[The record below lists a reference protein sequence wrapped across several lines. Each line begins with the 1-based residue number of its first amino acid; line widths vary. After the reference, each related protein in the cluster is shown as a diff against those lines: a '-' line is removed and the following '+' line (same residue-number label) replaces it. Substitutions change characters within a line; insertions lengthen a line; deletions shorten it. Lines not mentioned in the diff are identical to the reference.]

1 MSTFV
6 REETNIK
13 KIISYLYISIIP
25 LLIFGF
31 YKNGI
36 KSYDGI
42 YILHPLILDLVGFAS
57 GTVVSIILEKK
68 KPLTSFYPFYGL
80 LSASLVFPNTSII
93 VFGLIC
99 FISLFIYKKI
109 NKNNV
114 NIVCVIALIV
124 ILISNFY
131 ETSYLNL
138 VINSNTNLDGL
149 DYLLGKGSAGLNA
162 SCTLLSLASYLY
174 LSTKAFY
181 KREIPFYIVITYF
194 IVSLGFGMFTHD
206 IKDALKLML
215 SNEVLF
221 PSIYVA
227 TVSIASPILNNKKII
242 YGVGIGILG
251 FILARFMGKEGIYVA
266 IVIMNIILII
276 LEKLGEVVA
285 KKS

>member
-57 GTVVSIILEKK
+57 GALVSIILEKK

-138 VINSNTNLDGL
+138 VVNSNTNLDGL

-174 LSTKAFY
+174 LSTKDFY
-181 KREIPFYIVITYF
+181 KKEIPLYSFLIYSILMVIYLSF
-194 IVSLGFGMFTHD
+194 IGDINSLFVR
-206 IKDALKLML
+206 LL
-215 SNEVLF
+215 SNGTIFSLVFVSTMGTTSSYTKRGRIYYALILGILMFALSFGF
-221 PSIYVA
+221 PSLSVISA
-227 TVSIASPILNNKKII
+227 IFLVSIMHKYID
-242 YGVGIGILG
+242 
-251 FILARFMGKEGIYVA
+251 
-266 IVIMNIILII
+266 
-276 LEKLGEVVA
+276 KLL
-285 KKS
+285 K

>member
-57 GTVVSIILEKK
+57 GTLVSIILGKK

-181 KREIPFYIVITYF
+181 KREIPLYSFLTYSILMVIYLSF
-194 IVSLGFGMFTHD
+194 IGDINSLFVR
-206 IKDALKLML
+206 LL
-215 SNEVLF
+215 SNGTIFSLVFVSTMGTTSSYTKRGRICYALILGILMFILSFSF
-221 PSIYVA
+221 PSLAVISA
-227 TVSIASPILNNKKII
+227 IFLVSIMHKYID
-242 YGVGIGILG
+242 
-251 FILARFMGKEGIYVA
+251 
-266 IVIMNIILII
+266 
-276 LEKLGEVVA
+276 KLL
-285 KKS
+285 K

>member
-42 YILHPLILDLVGFAS
+42 YILHPLMLDLVGFAS
-57 GTVVSIILEKK
+57 GVLVSIILEKK

-162 SCTLLSLASYLY
+162 SCTLLSLASHLY

-181 KREIPFYIVITYF
+181 KREIPLYSFLTYSILMVIYLSF
-194 IVSLGFGMFTHD
+194 IGDINSLFVR
-206 IKDALKLML
+206 LL
-215 SNEVLF
+215 SNGTIFSLVFVSTMGSTSSYTKRGRICYALILGILMFILSFSF
-221 PSIYVA
+221 PSLAVISA
-227 TVSIASPILNNKKII
+227 IFLVSIMHKYID
-242 YGVGIGILG
+242 
-251 FILARFMGKEGIYVA
+251 
-266 IVIMNIILII
+266 
-276 LEKLGEVVA
+276 KLL
-285 KKS
+285 K

>member
-36 KSYDGI
+36 KGYDGI
-42 YILHPLILDLVGFAS
+42 FILHPLILDLIGFAS
-57 GTVVSIILEKK
+57 GALVSIILEKK

-149 DYLLGKGSAGLNA
+149 DYLLGKGSTGLNA

-174 LSTKAFY
+174 LSTKDFY
-181 KREIPFYIVITYF
+181 KREIPLYSFLTYSILMVIYLSF
-194 IVSLGFGMFTHD
+194 IGDINSLFVR
-206 IKDALKLML
+206 LL
-215 SNEVLF
+215 SNGTIFSLVLVSTMGTTSSYTKRGRICYALILGILMFILSFSF
-221 PSIYVA
+221 PSLAVISA
-227 TVSIASPILNNKKII
+227 IFLVSIMHKYID
-242 YGVGIGILG
+242 
-251 FILARFMGKEGIYVA
+251 
-266 IVIMNIILII
+266 
-276 LEKLGEVVA
+276 KLL
-285 KKS
+285 K

>member
-57 GTVVSIILEKK
+57 GTLVSIILEKK

-181 KREIPFYIVITYF
+181 KREIPLYSFLTYSILMVIYLSF
-194 IVSLGFGMFTHD
+194 IGDINSLFVR
-206 IKDALKLML
+206 LL
-215 SNEVLF
+215 SNGTIFSLVFVSTIGTTSSYTKRGRICYALILGILLFILSFSF
-221 PSIYVA
+221 PSLAVISA
-227 TVSIASPILNNKKII
+227 IFLVSIMHKYID
-242 YGVGIGILG
+242 
-251 FILARFMGKEGIYVA
+251 
-266 IVIMNIILII
+266 
-276 LEKLGEVVA
+276 KLL
-285 KKS
+285 K

>member
-42 YILHPLILDLVGFAS
+42 YILHPLIIDLVGFAS

-181 KREIPFYIVITYF
+181 KREIPLYSFLTYSILMVIYLSF
-194 IVSLGFGMFTHD
+194 IGDINSLFVR
-206 IKDALKLML
+206 LL
-215 SNEVLF
+215 SNGTIFSLVFVSTMGTTSSYTKRGRICYALILGILMFILSFSF
-221 PSIYVA
+221 PSLAVTSAIFL
-227 TVSIASPILNNKKII
+227 VSIMHKYID
-242 YGVGIGILG
+242 
-251 FILARFMGKEGIYVA
+251 
-266 IVIMNIILII
+266 
-276 LEKLGEVVA
+276 KLL
-285 KKS
+285 K

>member
-36 KSYDGI
+36 KGYDGI
-42 YILHPLILDLVGFAS
+42 YILHPLILDLIGFAS
-57 GTVVSIILEKK
+57 GALVSIILEKK

-80 LSASLVFPNTSII
+80 LSASLVFPNTCII

-174 LSTKAFY
+174 LSTKDFY
-181 KREIPFYIVITYF
+181 KKEIPLYSFLIYSILMVIYLSF
-194 IVSLGFGMFTHD
+194 IGDINSLFVR
-206 IKDALKLML
+206 LL
-215 SNEVLF
+215 SNGTIFSLVFVSTMGTTSSYTKRGRICYALILGILMFILSFSF
-221 PSIYVA
+221 PSLAVISA
-227 TVSIASPILNNKKII
+227 IFLVSIMHKYID
-242 YGVGIGILG
+242 
-251 FILARFMGKEGIYVA
+251 
-266 IVIMNIILII
+266 
-276 LEKLGEVVA
+276 KLL
-285 KKS
+285 K

>member
-36 KSYDGI
+36 KSFDGI

-181 KREIPFYIVITYF
+181 KREIPLYSFLTYSILMVIYLSF
-194 IVSLGFGMFTHD
+194 IGDINSLFVR
-206 IKDALKLML
+206 LL
-215 SNEVLF
+215 SNGTIFSLVFVSTMGTTSSYTKRGRICYALILGILLFILSFSF
-221 PSIYVA
+221 PSLAVISA
-227 TVSIASPILNNKKII
+227 IFLVSIMHKYID
-242 YGVGIGILG
+242 
-251 FILARFMGKEGIYVA
+251 
-266 IVIMNIILII
+266 
-276 LEKLGEVVA
+276 KLL
-285 KKS
+285 K

>member
-57 GTVVSIILEKK
+57 GTLVSIILEKK

-181 KREIPFYIVITYF
+181 KREIPLYSFLTYSILMVIYLSF
-194 IVSLGFGMFTHD
+194 IGDINSLFVR
-206 IKDALKLML
+206 LL
-215 SNEVLF
+215 SNGTIFSLVFVSTMGTTSSYTKRGRICYALLLGILLFILSFSF
-221 PSIYVA
+221 PSLAVISA
-227 TVSIASPILNNKKII
+227 IFLVSIVHKYID
-242 YGVGIGILG
+242 
-251 FILARFMGKEGIYVA
+251 
-266 IVIMNIILII
+266 
-276 LEKLGEVVA
+276 KLL
-285 KKS
+285 K

>member
-36 KSYDGI
+36 KSFDGI

-57 GTVVSIILEKK
+57 GTLVSIILEKK

-162 SCTLLSLASYLY
+162 SCTLLSLTSYLY

-181 KREIPFYIVITYF
+181 KREIPLYSFLTYSILMVIYLSF
-194 IVSLGFGMFTHD
+194 IGDINSLFVR
-206 IKDALKLML
+206 LL
-215 SNEVLF
+215 SNGTIFSLVFVSTMGTTSSYTKRGRICYALILGILMFILSFSF
-221 PSIYVA
+221 PSLAVISA
-227 TVSIASPILNNKKII
+227 IFLVSIMHKYID
-242 YGVGIGILG
+242 
-251 FILARFMGKEGIYVA
+251 
-266 IVIMNIILII
+266 
-276 LEKLGEVVA
+276 KLL
-285 KKS
+285 K

>member
-36 KSYDGI
+36 KGYDGI

-57 GTVVSIILEKK
+57 GTLVSIILEKK

-93 VFGLIC
+93 VFGLVC

-174 LSTKAFY
+174 LSTKDFY
-181 KREIPFYIVITYF
+181 KKEIPLYSFLIYSILMVIYLSF
-194 IVSLGFGMFTHD
+194 IGDINSLFVR
-206 IKDALKLML
+206 LL
-215 SNEVLF
+215 SNGTIFSLVFVSTMGTTSSYTKRGRICYALILGILMFILSFSF
-221 PSIYVA
+221 PSLAVISA
-227 TVSIASPILNNKKII
+227 IFLTSIMHKYID
-242 YGVGIGILG
+242 
-251 FILARFMGKEGIYVA
+251 
-266 IVIMNIILII
+266 
-276 LEKLGEVVA
+276 KLL
-285 KKS
+285 K

>member
-36 KSYDGI
+36 KGYDGI
-42 YILHPLILDLVGFAS
+42 FILHPLILDLIGFAS
-57 GTVVSIILEKK
+57 GALVSIILEKK

-162 SCTLLSLASYLY
+162 SCTLLSLTSYLY
-174 LSTKAFY
+174 LSTKDFY
-181 KREIPFYIVITYF
+181 KKEIPLYSFLIYSILMVIYLSF
-194 IVSLGFGMFTHD
+194 IGDINSLFVR
-206 IKDALKLML
+206 LL
-215 SNEVLF
+215 SNGTIFSLVFVSTMGTTSSYTKRGRICYALILGILMFILSFSF
-221 PSIYVA
+221 PSLAVISA
-227 TVSIASPILNNKKII
+227 IFLVSIMHKYID
-242 YGVGIGILG
+242 
-251 FILARFMGKEGIYVA
+251 
-266 IVIMNIILII
+266 
-276 LEKLGEVVA
+276 KLL
-285 KKS
+285 K

>member
-13 KIISYLYISIIP
+13 KIISYLYISIFP

-36 KSYDGI
+36 KGYDGI
-42 YILHPLILDLVGFAS
+42 FILHPLILDLIGFAS
-57 GTVVSIILEKK
+57 GVLVSIILEKK

-181 KREIPFYIVITYF
+181 KREIPLYSFLTYSILMVIYLSF
-194 IVSLGFGMFTHD
+194 IGDINSLFVR
-206 IKDALKLML
+206 LL
-215 SNEVLF
+215 SNGTIFSLVFVSTMGTTSSYTKRGRICYALILGILMFILSFSF
-221 PSIYVA
+221 PSLAVISA
-227 TVSIASPILNNKKII
+227 IFLASIMHKYID
-242 YGVGIGILG
+242 
-251 FILARFMGKEGIYVA
+251 
-266 IVIMNIILII
+266 
-276 LEKLGEVVA
+276 KLL
-285 KKS
+285 K

>member
-57 GTVVSIILEKK
+57 GAVVSTILEKK

-131 ETSYLNL
+131 ENSYLNL

-181 KREIPFYIVITYF
+181 KREIPLYSFLTYSILMVIYLSF
-194 IVSLGFGMFTHD
+194 IGDINSLFVR
-206 IKDALKLML
+206 LL
-215 SNEVLF
+215 SNGTIFSLVFVSTMGTTSSYTKRGRICYALILGILLFILSFSF
-221 PSIYVA
+221 PSLAVISA
-227 TVSIASPILNNKKII
+227 IFLVSIMHKYID
-242 YGVGIGILG
+242 
-251 FILARFMGKEGIYVA
+251 
-266 IVIMNIILII
+266 
-276 LEKLGEVVA
+276 KLL
-285 KKS
+285 K

>member
-36 KSYDGI
+36 KGYDGI
-42 YILHPLILDLVGFAS
+42 FILHPLILDLVGFAS
-57 GTVVSIILEKK
+57 GALVSIILEKK

-149 DYLLGKGSAGLNA
+149 DYLLGKGSTGLNA

-181 KREIPFYIVITYF
+181 KREIPLYSFLTYSILMVIYLSF
-194 IVSLGFGMFTHD
+194 IGDINSLFVR
-206 IKDALKLML
+206 LL
-215 SNEVLF
+215 SNGTIFSLVFVSTMGTTSSYTKRGRICYAFILGILMFILSFSF
-221 PSIYVA
+221 PSLAVISA
-227 TVSIASPILNNKKII
+227 IFLVSIMHKYID
-242 YGVGIGILG
+242 
-251 FILARFMGKEGIYVA
+251 
-266 IVIMNIILII
+266 
-276 LEKLGEVVA
+276 KLL
-285 KKS
+285 K

>member
-36 KSYDGI
+36 KSFDGI
-42 YILHPLILDLVGFAS
+42 YILHPLVLDLVGFAS
-57 GTVVSIILEKK
+57 GALVSIILEKK

-80 LSASLVFPNTSII
+80 LSASLVFPNTNII

-174 LSTKAFY
+174 LSTKDFY
-181 KREIPFYIVITYF
+181 KKEIPLYSFLIYSILMVIYLSFIGDINSLFVRLLSNGTIF
-194 IVSLGFGMFTHD
+194 SLVIVSTMGTTSSYTKRGRICYALILGILMF
-206 IKDALKLML
+206 IL
-215 SNEVLF
+215 SFSF
-221 PSIYVA
+221 PSLAVISA
-227 TVSIASPILNNKKII
+227 IFLVSIMHKYID
-242 YGVGIGILG
+242 
-251 FILARFMGKEGIYVA
+251 
-266 IVIMNIILII
+266 
-276 LEKLGEVVA
+276 KLL
-285 KKS
+285 K

>member
-36 KSYDGI
+36 KGYDGI

-57 GTVVSIILEKK
+57 GALVSIILEKK

-174 LSTKAFY
+174 LSTKDFY
-181 KREIPFYIVITYF
+181 KKEIPLYSFLIYSILMVIYLSF
-194 IVSLGFGMFTHD
+194 IGDINSLFVR
-206 IKDALKLML
+206 LL
-215 SNEVLF
+215 SNGTIFGLVFVSTMGSTSSYTKRGRICYALILGILMFILSFSF
-221 PSIYVA
+221 PSLAVISA
-227 TVSIASPILNNKKII
+227 IFLVSIMHKYID
-242 YGVGIGILG
+242 
-251 FILARFMGKEGIYVA
+251 
-266 IVIMNIILII
+266 
-276 LEKLGEVVA
+276 KLL
-285 KKS
+285 K

>member
-57 GTVVSIILEKK
+57 GVLVSIILEKK

-124 ILISNFY
+124 ILINNFY

-174 LSTKAFY
+174 LSTKDFY
-181 KREIPFYIVITYF
+181 KKEIPLYSFLIYSILMVIYLSF
-194 IVSLGFGMFTHD
+194 IGDINSLFVR
-206 IKDALKLML
+206 LL
-215 SNEVLF
+215 SNGTIFSLVFVSTMGTTSSYTKRGRICYALILGILMFILSFSF
-221 PSIYVA
+221 PSLAVISA
-227 TVSIASPILNNKKII
+227 IFLTSIMHKYID
-242 YGVGIGILG
+242 
-251 FILARFMGKEGIYVA
+251 
-266 IVIMNIILII
+266 
-276 LEKLGEVVA
+276 KLL
-285 KKS
+285 K

>member
-36 KSYDGI
+36 KGYDGI

-57 GTVVSIILEKK
+57 GVLVSIILEKK

-174 LSTKAFY
+174 LSTKGFY
-181 KREIPFYIVITYF
+181 KREIPLYSFLTYSILMVIYLSF
-194 IVSLGFGMFTHD
+194 IGDINSLFVR
-206 IKDALKLML
+206 LL
-215 SNEVLF
+215 SNGTIFSLVFVSTMGTTSSYTKRGRICYALILGILMFILSFSF
-221 PSIYVA
+221 PSLAVISA
-227 TVSIASPILNNKKII
+227 IFLVSIMHKYID
-242 YGVGIGILG
+242 
-251 FILARFMGKEGIYVA
+251 
-266 IVIMNIILII
+266 
-276 LEKLGEVVA
+276 KLL
-285 KKS
+285 K

>member
-36 KSYDGI
+36 KSFDGI

-57 GTVVSIILEKK
+57 GALVSIILEKK
-68 KPLTSFYPFYGL
+68 KPLTSFYPFYGI

-181 KREIPFYIVITYF
+181 KREIPLYSFLTYSILMVIYLSF
-194 IVSLGFGMFTHD
+194 IGDINSLFVR
-206 IKDALKLML
+206 LL
-215 SNEVLF
+215 SNGTIFSLVFVSTMGTTSSYTKRGRICYALILGILMFILSFSF
-221 PSIYVA
+221 PSLAVISA
-227 TVSIASPILNNKKII
+227 IFLVSIMHKYID
-242 YGVGIGILG
+242 
-251 FILARFMGKEGIYVA
+251 
-266 IVIMNIILII
+266 
-276 LEKLGEVVA
+276 KLL
-285 KKS
+285 K

>member
-57 GTVVSIILEKK
+57 GTLVSIILEKK

-131 ETSYLNL
+131 ENSYLNL

-181 KREIPFYIVITYF
+181 KREIPLYSFLTYSILMVIYLSF
-194 IVSLGFGMFTHD
+194 IGDINSLFVR
-206 IKDALKLML
+206 LL
-215 SNEVLF
+215 SNGTIFSLVFVSTMGTTSSYTKRGRICYALILGILLFILSFSF
-221 PSIYVA
+221 PSLAVISA
-227 TVSIASPILNNKKII
+227 IFLVSIMHKYID
-242 YGVGIGILG
+242 
-251 FILARFMGKEGIYVA
+251 
-266 IVIMNIILII
+266 
-276 LEKLGEVVA
+276 KLL
-285 KKS
+285 K

>member
-36 KSYDGI
+36 KGYDGI
-42 YILHPLILDLVGFAS
+42 FILHPLILDLIGFAS
-57 GTVVSIILEKK
+57 GALVSIILEKK

-174 LSTKAFY
+174 LSTKDFY
-181 KREIPFYIVITYF
+181 KKEIPLYSFLIYSILMVIYLSF
-194 IVSLGFGMFTHD
+194 IGDINSLFVR
-206 IKDALKLML
+206 LL
-215 SNEVLF
+215 SNGTIFSLVFVSTMGTTSSYTKRGRICYALILGILMFILSFSF
-221 PSIYVA
+221 PSLAVISA
-227 TVSIASPILNNKKII
+227 IFLTSIMHKYID
-242 YGVGIGILG
+242 
-251 FILARFMGKEGIYVA
+251 
-266 IVIMNIILII
+266 
-276 LEKLGEVVA
+276 KLL
-285 KKS
+285 K

>member
-36 KSYDGI
+36 KSFDGI

-57 GTVVSIILEKK
+57 GALVSIILEKK
-68 KPLTSFYPFYGL
+68 KPLTSFYPFYGI

-131 ETSYLNL
+131 ENSYLNL

-181 KREIPFYIVITYF
+181 KREIPLYSFLTYSILMVIYLSF
-194 IVSLGFGMFTHD
+194 IGDINSLFVR
-206 IKDALKLML
+206 LL
-215 SNEVLF
+215 SNGTIFSLVFVSTMGTTSSYTKRGRICYALILGILMFILSFSF
-221 PSIYVA
+221 PSLAVISA
-227 TVSIASPILNNKKII
+227 IFLVSIMHKYID
-242 YGVGIGILG
+242 
-251 FILARFMGKEGIYVA
+251 
-266 IVIMNIILII
+266 
-276 LEKLGEVVA
+276 KLL
-285 KKS
+285 K

>member
-36 KSYDGI
+36 KGYDGI
-42 YILHPLILDLVGFAS
+42 YILHPLILDLIGFAS
-57 GTVVSIILEKK
+57 GALVSIILEKK

-93 VFGLIC
+93 VFGFIC

-162 SCTLLSLASYLY
+162 SCTLLSLTSYLY

-181 KREIPFYIVITYF
+181 KREIPLYSFLTYSILMVIYLSF
-194 IVSLGFGMFTHD
+194 IGDINSLFVR
-206 IKDALKLML
+206 LL
-215 SNEVLF
+215 SNGTIFSLVFVSTMGTTSSYTKRGRICYALILGILMFILSFSF
-221 PSIYVA
+221 PSLAVISA
-227 TVSIASPILNNKKII
+227 IFLVSIMHKYID
-242 YGVGIGILG
+242 
-251 FILARFMGKEGIYVA
+251 
-266 IVIMNIILII
+266 
-276 LEKLGEVVA
+276 KLL
-285 KKS
+285 K

>member
-36 KSYDGI
+36 KGYDGI
-42 YILHPLILDLVGFAS
+42 YILHPLILDLIGFAS
-57 GTVVSIILEKK
+57 GALVSIILEKK

-138 VINSNTNLDGL
+138 VINSNTNLDGP

-174 LSTKAFY
+174 LSTKDFY
-181 KREIPFYIVITYF
+181 KREIPLYSFLTYSILMVIYLSF
-194 IVSLGFGMFTHD
+194 IGDINSLFVR
-206 IKDALKLML
+206 LL
-215 SNEVLF
+215 SNGTIFSLVFVSTMGTTSSYTKRGRICYALILGILMFILSFSF
-221 PSIYVA
+221 PSLAVISA
-227 TVSIASPILNNKKII
+227 IFLVSIMHKYID
-242 YGVGIGILG
+242 
-251 FILARFMGKEGIYVA
+251 
-266 IVIMNIILII
+266 
-276 LEKLGEVVA
+276 KLL
-285 KKS
+285 K

>member
-36 KSYDGI
+36 KGYDGI
-42 YILHPLILDLVGFAS
+42 FILHPLILDLIGFAS
-57 GTVVSIILEKK
+57 GALVSIILEKK

-93 VFGLIC
+93 VFSLIC

-174 LSTKAFY
+174 LSTKGFY
-181 KREIPFYIVITYF
+181 KREMPLYSFLIYSILMVIYLSF
-194 IVSLGFGMFTHD
+194 IGDINSLFVR
-206 IKDALKLML
+206 LL
-215 SNEVLF
+215 SNGTIFSLVFVSTMGTTSSYTKRGRIYYALILGILVFILSFSF
-221 PSIYVA
+221 PSLAVISA
-227 TVSIASPILNNKKII
+227 IFLVSIMHKYID
-242 YGVGIGILG
+242 
-251 FILARFMGKEGIYVA
+251 
-266 IVIMNIILII
+266 
-276 LEKLGEVVA
+276 KLL
-285 KKS
+285 K

>member
-42 YILHPLILDLVGFAS
+42 YILHPLILDLIGFAS

-181 KREIPFYIVITYF
+181 KREIPLYSFLTYSILMVIYLSF
-194 IVSLGFGMFTHD
+194 IGDINSLFVR
-206 IKDALKLML
+206 LL
-215 SNEVLF
+215 SNGTIFSLVFVSTIGTTSSYTKRGRICYALILGILMFILSFSF
-221 PSIYVA
+221 PSLAVISA
-227 TVSIASPILNNKKII
+227 IFLTSIMHKYID
-242 YGVGIGILG
+242 
-251 FILARFMGKEGIYVA
+251 
-266 IVIMNIILII
+266 
-276 LEKLGEVVA
+276 KLL
-285 KKS
+285 K

>member
-13 KIISYLYISIIP
+13 KIISYLYVSIIP

-36 KSYDGI
+36 KGYDGI
-42 YILHPLILDLVGFAS
+42 FILHPLILDLIGFAS
-57 GTVVSIILEKK
+57 GALVSIILEKK

-162 SCTLLSLASYLY
+162 SCTLLSLTSYLY

-181 KREIPFYIVITYF
+181 KREIPLYSFLTYSILMVIYLSF
-194 IVSLGFGMFTHD
+194 IGDINSLFVR
-206 IKDALKLML
+206 LL
-215 SNEVLF
+215 SNGTIFSLVFVSTMGTTSSYTKRGRIYYALILGILLFILSFSF
-221 PSIYVA
+221 PSLAVISA
-227 TVSIASPILNNKKII
+227 IFLVSIMHKYID
-242 YGVGIGILG
+242 
-251 FILARFMGKEGIYVA
+251 
-266 IVIMNIILII
+266 
-276 LEKLGEVVA
+276 KLL
-285 KKS
+285 K

>member
-42 YILHPLILDLVGFAS
+42 YTLHPLILDLVGFAS

-181 KREIPFYIVITYF
+181 KREIPLYSFLTYSILMVIYLSF
-194 IVSLGFGMFTHD
+194 IGDINSLFVR
-206 IKDALKLML
+206 LL
-215 SNEVLF
+215 SNGTIFSLVFVSTMGTTSSYTKRGRICYALILGILMFILSFSF
-221 PSIYVA
+221 PSLAVISA
-227 TVSIASPILNNKKII
+227 IFLVSIMHKYID
-242 YGVGIGILG
+242 
-251 FILARFMGKEGIYVA
+251 
-266 IVIMNIILII
+266 
-276 LEKLGEVVA
+276 KLL
-285 KKS
+285 K

>member
-36 KSYDGI
+36 KGYDGI
-42 YILHPLILDLVGFAS
+42 FILHPLILDLIGFAS
-57 GTVVSIILEKK
+57 GALVSIILEKK

-114 NIVCVIALIV
+114 NVVCVIALIV

-162 SCTLLSLASYLY
+162 SCTLLSLVSYLY
-174 LSTKAFY
+174 LSTKDFY
-181 KREIPFYIVITYF
+181 KKEIPLYSFLTYSILMVIYLSF
-194 IVSLGFGMFTHD
+194 IGDINSLFVR
-206 IKDALKLML
+206 LL
-215 SNEVLF
+215 SNGTIFSLVLVSTMGTTSSYTKRGRICYALILGILMFILSFSF
-221 PSIYVA
+221 PSLAVISA
-227 TVSIASPILNNKKII
+227 IFLVSIMHKYID
-242 YGVGIGILG
+242 
-251 FILARFMGKEGIYVA
+251 
-266 IVIMNIILII
+266 
-276 LEKLGEVVA
+276 KLL
-285 KKS
+285 K

>member
-13 KIISYLYISIIP
+13 KIISYLYVSIIP

-36 KSYDGI
+36 KGYDGI
-42 YILHPLILDLVGFAS
+42 FILHPLILDLIGFAS
-57 GTVVSIILEKK
+57 GALVSIILEKK
-68 KPLTSFYPFYGL
+68 KPLKSFYPFYGL

-174 LSTKAFY
+174 LSTKDFY
-181 KREIPFYIVITYF
+181 KREIPLYSFLIYSILMVIYLSF
-194 IVSLGFGMFTHD
+194 ICDINSLFVR
-206 IKDALKLML
+206 LL
-215 SNEVLF
+215 SNGTIFSLVFVSTMGTTSSYTKRGRICYALILGILMFILSFSF
-221 PSIYVA
+221 PSLAVISA
-227 TVSIASPILNNKKII
+227 IFLVSIMHKYID
-242 YGVGIGILG
+242 
-251 FILARFMGKEGIYVA
+251 
-266 IVIMNIILII
+266 
-276 LEKLGEVVA
+276 KLL
-285 KKS
+285 K

>member
-42 YILHPLILDLVGFAS
+42 YILHPLMLDLVGFAS
-57 GTVVSIILEKK
+57 GVLVSIILEKK

-149 DYLLGKGSAGLNA
+149 DYLLGKGSTGLNA

-174 LSTKAFY
+174 LSTKDFY
-181 KREIPFYIVITYF
+181 KREIPLYSFLTYSILMVIYLSF
-194 IVSLGFGMFTHD
+194 IGDINSLFVR
-206 IKDALKLML
+206 LL
-215 SNEVLF
+215 SNGTIFSLVFVSTMGTTSSYTKRGRICYALILGILMFILSFSF
-221 PSIYVA
+221 PSLAVISA
-227 TVSIASPILNNKKII
+227 IFLVSIMHKYID
-242 YGVGIGILG
+242 
-251 FILARFMGKEGIYVA
+251 
-266 IVIMNIILII
+266 
-276 LEKLGEVVA
+276 KLL
-285 KKS
+285 K

>member
-57 GTVVSIILEKK
+57 GVLVSIILEKK

-162 SCTLLSLASYLY
+162 SCTLLSLVSYLY
-174 LSTKAFY
+174 LSTKDFY
-181 KREIPFYIVITYF
+181 KKEIPLYSFLIYSILMVIYLSF
-194 IVSLGFGMFTHD
+194 IGDINSLFVR
-206 IKDALKLML
+206 LL
-215 SNEVLF
+215 SNGTIFSLVFVSTMGSTSSYTKRGRICYALILGILMFILSFSF
-221 PSIYVA
+221 PSLAVISA
-227 TVSIASPILNNKKII
+227 IFLVSIMHKYID
-242 YGVGIGILG
+242 
-251 FILARFMGKEGIYVA
+251 
-266 IVIMNIILII
+266 
-276 LEKLGEVVA
+276 KLL
-285 KKS
+285 K

>member
-57 GTVVSIILEKK
+57 GTLVSIILEKK

-174 LSTKAFY
+174 ISTKDFY
-181 KREIPFYIVITYF
+181 KKEIPLYSFLIYSILMVIYLSF
-194 IVSLGFGMFTHD
+194 IGDINSLFVR
-206 IKDALKLML
+206 LL
-215 SNEVLF
+215 SNGTIFSLVFVSTMGTTSSYTKRGRIYYALILGILMFALSFGF
-221 PSIYVA
+221 PSLSVISA
-227 TVSIASPILNNKKII
+227 IFLVSIMHKYID
-242 YGVGIGILG
+242 
-251 FILARFMGKEGIYVA
+251 
-266 IVIMNIILII
+266 
-276 LEKLGEVVA
+276 KLL
-285 KKS
+285 K

>member
-36 KSYDGI
+36 KGYDGI
-42 YILHPLILDLVGFAS
+42 FILHPLILDLIGFAS
-57 GTVVSIILEKK
+57 GALVSIILEKK

-149 DYLLGKGSAGLNA
+149 DYLLGKGSTGLNA

-174 LSTKAFY
+174 LSTKGFY
-181 KREIPFYIVITYF
+181 KREMPLYSFLIYSILMVIYLSF
-194 IVSLGFGMFTHD
+194 IGDINSLFVR
-206 IKDALKLML
+206 LL
-215 SNEVLF
+215 SNGTIFSLVFVSTMGTTSSYTKRGRICYALILGILMFILSFSF
-221 PSIYVA
+221 PSLAVISA
-227 TVSIASPILNNKKII
+227 IFLVSIMHKYID
-242 YGVGIGILG
+242 
-251 FILARFMGKEGIYVA
+251 
-266 IVIMNIILII
+266 
-276 LEKLGEVVA
+276 KLL
-285 KKS
+285 K

>member
-57 GTVVSIILEKK
+57 GTLVSIILEKK
-68 KPLTSFYPFYGL
+68 KPLTSFYPFYGI

-114 NIVCVIALIV
+114 NIVCVIALMV

-181 KREIPFYIVITYF
+181 KREIPLYSFLTYSILMVIYLSF
-194 IVSLGFGMFTHD
+194 IGDINSLFVR
-206 IKDALKLML
+206 LL
-215 SNEVLF
+215 SNGTIFSLVFVSTMGTTSSYTKRGRICYALILGILLFILSFSF
-221 PSIYVA
+221 PSLAVISA
-227 TVSIASPILNNKKII
+227 IFLVSIMHKYID
-242 YGVGIGILG
+242 
-251 FILARFMGKEGIYVA
+251 
-266 IVIMNIILII
+266 
-276 LEKLGEVVA
+276 KLL
-285 KKS
+285 K

>member
-57 GTVVSIILEKK
+57 GTLVSIILEKK
-68 KPLTSFYPFYGL
+68 KPLTSFYPFYGI

-114 NIVCVIALIV
+114 NIVCVIALMV

-181 KREIPFYIVITYF
+181 KREIPLYSFLTYSILMVIYLSF
-194 IVSLGFGMFTHD
+194 IGDINSLFVR
-206 IKDALKLML
+206 LL
-215 SNEVLF
+215 SNGTIFSLVFVSTMGTTSSYTKRGRICYALILGILMFILSFSF
-221 PSIYVA
+221 PSLAVISA
-227 TVSIASPILNNKKII
+227 IFLVSIMHKYID
-242 YGVGIGILG
+242 
-251 FILARFMGKEGIYVA
+251 
-266 IVIMNIILII
+266 
-276 LEKLGEVVA
+276 KLL
-285 KKS
+285 K